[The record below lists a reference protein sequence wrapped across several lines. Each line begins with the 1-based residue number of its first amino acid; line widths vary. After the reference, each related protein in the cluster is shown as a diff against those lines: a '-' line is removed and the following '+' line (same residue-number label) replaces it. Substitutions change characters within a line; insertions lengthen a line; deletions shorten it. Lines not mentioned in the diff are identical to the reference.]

1 MKPHHE
7 PHADGT
13 PQGRDPRKMTPTDLE
28 ACGIARQSRG
38 DAIRA
43 NCIAC
48 CAGSVAEVRRCALA
62 TCSLWPFRMATDP
75 WRAPRELSDEQ
86 RAATTARLARGR
98 PQHANG

>member
-1 MKPHHE
+1 MKLHRE

-13 PQGRDPRKMTPTDLE
+13 PQGRDPRKMTPAELE

-48 CAGSVAEVRRCALA
+48 CAG
-62 TCSLWPFRMATDP
+62 T
-75 WRAPRELSDEQ
+75 
-86 RAATTARLARGR
+86 
-98 PQHANG
+98 